1 MLHDVGRHVQAAVLV
16 NSAHGC
22 WRAGKPGQLGAMEE
36 SADPVLRAERFND
49 GAGEERGPSG
59 QPVLAFWCALGPE
72 SHLATTLAVHI
83 GVDAPGEEMDSA
95 FRLRAQSDD
104 ALQLEVSQ
112 EMLGMLRCGV
122 GDVHVTGLDTTGM
135 GRGHCACWWRQCT
148 LMEAIRVSWRTDRET
163 GCLKHDGLHTTA
175 QALSRRGAG
184 ARRMHGGRVRIRA
197 SKCARGGEVPGVG
210 REDEQHENQRQGRAR
225 AAETWQPVAWRVA
238 ARAVVRLARCGARR
252 HGDGPPGQNA
262 RARAMCPCRFRPG
275 LKQGADYGNLLW
287 WKWWQNLG

>member
-1 MLHDVGRHVQAAVLV
+1 MLHDVSRHVQAAVLV

-36 SADPVLRAERFND
+36 SADPVLRAERLND

-104 ALQLEVSQ
+104 ALQLEVLQ

-135 GRGHCACWWRQCT
+135 GRGHCACWC
-148 LMEAIRVSWRTDRET
+148 DRET
-163 GCLKHDGLHTTA
+163 GWLKHDGLHTTA

-184 ARRMHGGRVRIRA
+184 ARGMHGGRVRIRA

-262 RARAMCPCRFRPG
+262 RARAMCPCFRPG
-275 LKQGADYGNLLW
+275 LKQGADYGNLLR